1 MINEEIGKRLR
12 TAREEKGI
20 MAKELAEMVGLSKST
35 VSRYETGDT
44 GKMKLPIVEKIAD
57 VLGVN
62 PVWLI
67 GESDIKYLSKEQEIR
82 ITDKEKNLVLAY
94 RNHPEMQGAVCKL
107 LDIENK

>member
-1 MINEEIGKRLR
+1 MINDEIGKRLR
-12 TAREEKGI
+12 TAKEEKGI
-20 MAKELAEMVGLSKST
+20 STTELAKLVGLSKST

-44 GKMKLPIVEKIAD
+44 GKMKLPVVEAIAD

-67 GESDIKYLSKEQEIR
+67 GESDEKYLSKEQEIG
-82 ITDKEKNLVLAY
+82 ITDHEKELILAY

-107 LDIENK
+107 LDIEN